1 MIRKFTFVLAVFL
14 TVFVD
19 LDMKAQDAEFTQFY
33 ANPLYLN
40 PAFAGTA
47 RCPRFCLN
55 YRNEW
60 PGFYK
65 TYVTYSASYDQHIDN
80 LSGGIGLLVVHDR
93 AGNSTIN
100 TLDASFM
107 YSYQLNVNREFSLK
121 FGLQGT
127 YHQKS
132 LDWTKLTF
140 GDMIDRRRGFVY
152 NTNEIPNG
160 YPVVTKRAA
169 DVSAGIL
176 GYSKRYF
183 FGFACHHLTQ
193 PEEAF
198 ISHSPLPRKYTGH
211 AGAVIPLQKGDE
223 VYISPNILYQYQGQ
237 FQQLNLGMYFVKS
250 NVVAGLWYRNQDAV
264 IALFGYQTPNFKFGY
279 SYDVTISKLAN
290 VSAGSHE
297 LSMQI
302 QLNCRPKHR
311 KFRTVSCPSF

>member
-1 MIRKFTFVLAVFL
+1 MIRKFTLLLVVLLSVFSN
-14 TVFVD
+14 TD
-19 LDMKAQDAEFTQFY
+19 LKSQDAEFTQFY

-183 FGFACHHLTQ
+183 FGFACHHLTT
-193 PEEAF
+193 PNEGF
-198 ISHSPLPRKYTGH
+198 IGTSVLPRKFTGH
-211 AGAVIPLQKGDE
+211 AGAVIPQQKGDE

-264 IALFGYQTPNFKFGY
+264 IALFGYQTHNFKFGY
-279 SYDVTISKLAN
+279 SYDITISKLAN